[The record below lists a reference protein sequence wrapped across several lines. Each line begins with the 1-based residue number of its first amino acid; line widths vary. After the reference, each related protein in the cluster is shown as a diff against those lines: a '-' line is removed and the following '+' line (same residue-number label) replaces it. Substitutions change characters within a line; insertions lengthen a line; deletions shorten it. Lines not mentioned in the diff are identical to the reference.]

1 MIINFYTRNNCMNCD
16 DGEIQLALALEDYPD
31 VTVEKIDI
39 DTSDALQQKYMLE
52 VPVVEHNGNV
62 IQYGQI
68 DFVTIIEYLQKN
80 IETK

>member
-1 MIINFYTRNNCMNCD
+1 MNCD
-16 DGEIQLALALEDYPD
+16 DGEIQLALALEDYPN